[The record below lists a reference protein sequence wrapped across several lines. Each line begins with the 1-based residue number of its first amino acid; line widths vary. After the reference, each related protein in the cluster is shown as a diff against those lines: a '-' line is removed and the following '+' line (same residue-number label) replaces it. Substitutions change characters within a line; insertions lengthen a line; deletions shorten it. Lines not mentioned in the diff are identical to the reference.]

1 MCNTSR
7 GINHVGLPVVGVLDE
22 VSFESGR
29 LGCGV
34 GLVVAVVIVVVGIV
48 VVVPGALAIGSVGGC
63 YDCRCTHR

>member
-34 GLVVAVVIVVVGIV
+34 ALVVAVVIVVVGIV
-48 VVVPGALAIGSVGGC
+48 V
-63 YDCRCTHR
+63 CTC